1 MDLPLINLIIDRV
14 FPLGAKLVPD
24 AKKLAPEFR
33 FWLINSKKGTRWIV
47 PQNPNYG
54 ISILQQ
60 WRPYGT
66 LSYWKWQLLLTAYRS
81 KTLQYLPG
89 VTSVGIVSDEDW
101 NWRHL
106 GYEEVHLF
114 PVTYIGTPGPNRK
127 AVVSLIESHK
137 FQSVGIAKVPLSD
150 NATAK
155 ILQEAEILASLANS
169 KPGLAPQLLHLD
181 PDKGIAVQTVKEGKL
196 TQPNLTSAHI
206 SWFTRAE
213 IPDLQTSL
221 QEQVQPLKEQL
232 NVLDRIDPEM
242 QGILNSVLTK
252 IEDPTPLQSTWVHG
266 DFTPWNLKL
275 SSDRQLEAVDWEE
288 AKYNGLPLQDLFHFQ
303 YIQSH
308 LLEEKKDLL
317 EATRN
322 QSIVADY
329 LEAIGIDLARY
340 KQLAQFYLAESW
352 LRCQEREDW
361 DYADFLAAEI
371 SQLVEP

>member
-1 MDLPLINLIIDRV
+1 MDLQLINLIIDRV
-14 FPLGAKLVPD
+14 FPSGAKLVLD
-24 AKKLAPEFR
+24 TKKVDPEFR
-33 FWLINSKKGTRWIV
+33 FWLIGGKKGTRWIV

-66 LSYWKWQLLLTAYRS
+66 LSYWKWQFLLIAYRL
-81 KTLQYLPG
+81 KMLQYLPG
-89 VTSVGIVSDEDW
+89 VTSVGIVSDRDW

-106 GYEEVHLF
+106 GYEELDLL
-114 PVTYIGTPGPNRK
+114 PVIYIGTPGPNRK
-127 AVVSLIESHK
+127 AVVSLIEGQE
-137 FQSVGIAKVPLSD
+137 FQSVGIAKVPLSE
-150 NATAK
+150 NATTK
-155 ILQEAEILASLANS
+155 ILQEAEILASLASS

-196 TQPNLTSAHI
+196 TETNLTSAHI

-221 QEQVQPLKEQL
+221 QEQVQSLKEQL
-232 NVLDRIDPEM
+232 EILDRIDPEM
-242 QGILNSVLTK
+242 QAILNSALAK
-252 IEDPTPLQSTWVHG
+252 IEDPTPLPSTWVHG

-275 SSDRQLEAVDWEE
+275 SSDRQIQAVDWEE

-308 LLEEKKDLL
+308 LLEEKKNLL

-322 QSIVADY
+322 DSIVADY
-329 LEAIGIDLARY
+329 LEAIGITLDKY
-340 KQLAQFYLAESW
+340 EQLAQFYLIESW

-361 DYADFLAAEI
+361 EYAEFLAAQI
-371 SQLVEP
+371 SQLVKP